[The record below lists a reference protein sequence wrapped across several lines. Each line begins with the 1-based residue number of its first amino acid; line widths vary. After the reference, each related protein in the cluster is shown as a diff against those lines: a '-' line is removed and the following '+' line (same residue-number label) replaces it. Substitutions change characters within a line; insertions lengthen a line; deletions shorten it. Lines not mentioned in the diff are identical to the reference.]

1 MKKQDND
8 AETEALDAWF
18 DAARAHPPEVPQALM
33 ARVLADADVLQPTQ
47 DRHDVVRLGLRAWV
61 ADLLGGWQG
70 MGGLVAAATAGV
82 WIGWS
87 PPETLPDAGALILG
101 YESAEVMSTTAE
113 LTSFGWDLDGD

>member
-8 AETEALDAWF
+8 AETEALDALF
-18 DAARAHPPEVPQALM
+18 ETARAHPPEVPQALM
-33 ARVLADADVLQPTQ
+33 ARVLADADVLQPTYG
-47 DRHDVVRLGLRAWV
+47 RHHAVRLGLRAWI

-70 MGGLVAAATAGV
+70 MGGLVAAAAAGV